1 MDCKLGAQGFSGRCP
16 PAPQGSTSRAGVKK
30 GPRRRKQCVGSEE
43 VTVVAATLYLR
54 CLGARSPIR
63 AWEPNLK
70 PRAGFALGYPGS
82 PRPPRLGPG
91 RAPPASHTSFWGR
104 GVVSQTQGRARAP
117 GPRESALAQRIP
129 GGRSVNGNSPPPP
142 PSRMLQPGGI
152 SSRDWRALVART
164 RVPAHAHTA
173 RTSAPPPR
181 ARVHAGP
188 DASPRTPVGSRV
200 HSGH

>member
-1 MDCKLGAQGFSGRCP
+1 MAHRGFLGT
-16 PAPQGSTSRAGVKK
+16 APRHRRALRAGAGMKK

-63 AWEPNLK
+63 AWKPNLK

-91 RAPPASHTSFWGR
+91 PAPPASHISSWGR
-104 GVVSQTQGRARAP
+104 GVVSQTQGRARGP

-129 GGRSVNGNSPPPP
+129 GRRSVNGNSPPPP

-152 SSRDWRALVART
+152 SSRDWRALVAGT

-181 ARVHAGP
+181 ALAGP